1 MPAQKTEQEF
11 APDVLE
17 GQECPVCREK
27 AATLTEAERDI
38 PYFGKVYMFSITCG
52 SCKYHKADVEVADKK
67 DPSIYT
73 MDVRGKEDFVVRVV
87 KSAEA
92 TVKIPH
98 MITIESG
105 PSSNG
110 YVTNIEGVLMRVK
123 TAIEQAKSSA
133 EEKDDENK
141 ARKLLKKLNRVL
153 WGEEG
158 CRIIIEDPSG
168 NSAIISEKASKSS
181 LK

>member
-1 MPAQKTEQEF
+1 MARQKVEQEF

-17 GQECPVCREK
+17 GQECPICKGK
-27 AATLTEAERDI
+27 AASLSESERDI
-38 PYFGKVYMFSITCG
+38 PYFGKVYLFSITC
-52 SCKYHKADVEVADKK
+52 SACKYHKADVESAEKK
-67 DPSIYT
+67 DPVKFSI
-73 MDVRGKEDFVVRVV
+73 DVSGKNDFSIRVV
-87 KSAEA
+87 KSSEG

-110 YVTNIEGVLMRVK
+110 YVTNIEGILMRVK

-133 EEKDDENK
+133 EDKDDEEK
-141 ARKLLKKLNRVL
+141 ARKLLKRLNRIL
-153 WGEEG
+153 WGEES
-158 CRIIIEDPSG
+158 CRITIEDPSG
-168 NSAIISEKASKSS
+168 NSAIISEKAVKSV